1 MIRAGLRRARIARIA
16 PIAGFAVAFVGCAPE
31 PAAPPVELA
40 VYAASSLRDV
50 LTELAPAVERATG
63 TRLVFN
69 IGASNDLARQIVAAN
84 KADLFFSADE
94 GSMDHV
100 AAAGLVDA
108 GSRRSPLANR
118 LVVVIPAD
126 SPLQISAASHLA
138 SPAIRRLALG
148 NPEAVP
154 AGRYAKAWL
163 ESQGVWNGVA
173 ERVVPMLDV
182 RAALAAVE
190 SGAAE
195 AGVVYRTD
203 AALSRRA
210 RVTYVVPEGEGPR
223 VSYALAALQ
232 PRPHLEA
239 ARAVAAW
246 LCGPEAAA
254 VFERLGFVVR
264 DPESQDSPSRR

>member
-1 MIRAGLRRARIARIA
+1 MRGRCQLLQPLLGL
-16 PIAGFAVAFVGCAPE
+16 FVALGAAQTA
-31 PAAPPVELA
+31 PAAEPVELT

-50 LTELAPAVERATG
+50 LQELAPTVERATG

-69 IGASNDLARQIVAAN
+69 LGASNDLARQIVAAN

-94 GSMDHV
+94 AWMDRV

-108 GSRRSPLANR
+108 GSRRAPLANR
-118 LVVVIPAD
+118 LVVVVPAD
-126 SPLQISAASHLA
+126 SQLQISAARDLA

-154 AGRYAKAWL
+154 AGRYARAWL
-163 ESQGVWNGVA
+163 ESQGQWTAVA
-173 ERVVPMLDV
+173 ERVIPALDV

-190 SGAAE
+190 SAAVD
-195 AGVVYRTD
+195 AGIVYRTD
-203 AALSRRA
+203 AAQSRRV
-210 RVTYVVPEGEGPR
+210 RVAYLVPEGEGPR
-223 VSYALAALQ
+223 ITYALAALA
-232 PRPHLEA
+232 PRPHHEA

-254 VFERLGFVVR
+254 VFERFGFLPR
-264 DPESQDSPSRR
+264 AATP